1 MVWTSCQS
9 SLPRILRSVKM
20 VPNTDLAHIQHVET
34 TINSIRARLVSRID
48 LHKQLDM
55 LSQS

>member
-1 MVWTSCQS
+1 MF
-9 SLPRILRSVKM
+9 
-20 VPNTDLAHIQHVET
+20 PNTDLAHIQHVET